1 MAVKGMPTQS
11 MADSGATA
19 KRFAKTHPI
28 TQNQGIRTLDLI
40 VNLLPKRRRPWACLQ
55 SLLLWILVI
64 PMAAQAAI
72 DQHPNSALI
81 LGDAEYARV
90 PAAEATRFAD
100 PSQLTDLAFDRLTA
114 DDWSQGITGDAY
126 WIRFTVHNPST
137 QAQSWVLQY
146 ETSYLDSVV
155 VYWQPFTPGAVFSAG
170 LNRAE
175 VSNPDGFS
183 ARPLDYRKPA
193 IRATTDA
200 GDTTQVWVRLQ
211 QLTPD
216 AVSLRLQVSEER
228 LFNQTA
234 YQHTLQQGIFFGA
247 LGALILMTF
256 ALAGLLRK
264 RLFLLYGVYLVLTA
278 LMWAKLSGLGYQYLW
293 PNAPDWHKT
302 GFHSIY
308 LLTTM
313 AAWAFSQHFFS
324 LRKIMPRVN
333 RLINGLLVVL
343 AVGVFAR
350 FLGVYQPILVL
361 SFVGLGSLLLLPVL
375 GAVMWLRGN
384 RYARWYTVGWL
395 VYSLGLTISVLS
407 ASGNWWLPWG
417 MNALAYTQAASLV
430 EVLFLSLALA
440 DKLVKLELERADAV
454 SLSLL
459 DPLTGLGNRRQL
471 TQAYQSLQARDWQR
485 NDQRMALL
493 MIDLDRFKAVNDAYG
508 HDAGD
513 QVLLQLA
520 DDLRRICRKD
530 DTLVRFG
537 GEEFAVLLQLTDQDA
552 AIAIAERIRQEFAD
566 HPTVYQG
573 QLIDHTLSIGVV
585 EVTVDGAL
593 MSTRR
598 MMQEAD
604 DALYYAKSTGRN
616 STVIKQD
623 TGYQRCSPAAEA
635 G

>member
-1 MAVKGMPTQS
+1 MLPAMA
-11 MADSGATA
+11 
-19 KRFAKTHPI
+19 
-28 TQNQGIRTLDLI
+28 L
-40 VNLLPKRRRPWACLQ
+40 
-55 SLLLWILVI
+55 
-64 PMAAQAAI
+64 AAI
-72 DQHPNSALI
+72 DQHPSSRLVVGEVEFTQI
-81 LGDAEYARV
+81 
-90 PAAEATRFAD
+90 PAAESAGYTE
-100 PSQLTDLAFDRLTA
+100 PSQLTDLTFNRLTA
-114 DDWSQGITGDAY
+114 DDWSQGITGDAF
-126 WIRFTVHNPST
+126 WVRLTVHNPDSRP
-137 QAQSWVLQY
+137 QSWVLQH
-146 ETSYLDSVV
+146 ETSYLDSLV
-155 VYWQPFTPGAVFSAG
+155 VYWQDFAPGSGLSAS
-170 LNRAE
+170 LNRSE

-193 IRATTDA
+193 IRATTEA
-200 GDTTQVWVRLQ
+200 GGTTEVWVRLQ

-216 AVSLRLQVSEER
+216 AMSLRLQVSEER

-234 YQHTLQQGIFFGA
+234 YQHTLIQGIFFGA
-247 LGALILMTF
+247 LGALILLTF

-264 RLFLLYGVYLVLTA
+264 RLFLLYGIYLVFTA
-278 LMWAKLSGLGYQYLW
+278 LMWGKLSGLGYQYLW

-302 GFHSIY
+302 GFHTIY

-313 AAWAFSQHFFS
+313 AAWAFSQHFFA
-324 LRKIMPRVN
+324 LRTVMPRVN
-333 RLINGLLVVL
+333 RLINGLLVVFAL
-343 AVGVFAR
+343 GVIAR
-350 FLGVYQPILVL
+350 LLGVYQPILVL
-361 SFVGLGSLLLLPVL
+361 SFVGLASLLLLPVL
-375 GAVMWLRGN
+375 GITMWLRGN

-395 VYSLGLTISVLS
+395 IYSLGLTISVLS
-407 ASGNWWLPWG
+407 ASGNWLLPWG
-417 MNALAYTQAASLV
+417 MDALIYTQAASLV

-471 TQAYQSLQARDWQR
+471 TQAYQTLQNRDWR
-485 NDQRMALL
+485 RSDQRVALL
-493 MIDLDRFKAVNDAYG
+493 MIDLDRFKSVNDEYG

-552 AIAIAERIRQEFAD
+552 AIVIAERIRREFAG
-566 HPTVYQG
+566 HPTVYEG
-573 QLIDHTLSIGVV
+573 QLIAHTLSIGVV
-585 EVTVDGAL
+585 EVTVDGTL
-593 MSTRR
+593 ISTRR

-623 TGYQRCSPAAEA
+623 GGYKRCSPAVEA